1 MRCQRPSPPRP
12 RPEAES
18 SGPDKGSAALP
29 PEGRRGGS
37 LGSSPRG
44 VGRCPVRPD
53 AATQTEANSRRV
65 PGARGSRPRDGQ
77 RPGPRPARRRL
88 AALTPSGGG
97 APLAPPPRQP
107 QPDPGTAQDP
117 EAGRAPRQPVGSRGW
132 GRQAPHQALGAWG
145 PRSAP
150 GPVSRGPRRGSGRK
164 RPGCV
169 RRRLGPAGAAPP
181 PGRLSRSMC
190 LQGSDINFSS

>member
-1 MRCQRPSPPRP
+1 MRCRRPSPPRP
-12 RPEAES
+12 RPGAES

-29 PEGRRGGS
+29 REGRRGGS
-37 LGSSPRG
+37 LDSSPRG

-53 AATQTEANSRRV
+53 AASQTDSNSRRV
-65 PGARGSRPRDGQ
+65 PGARGSRPGDGQ

-88 AALTPSGGG
+88 AALSPREAG
-97 APLAPPPRQP
+97 PLAPPPRQP

-117 EAGRAPRQPVGSRGW
+117 EAGRAPRQPVSSRRRAGKLSTRPRGAGAAERSPGS
-132 GRQAPHQALGAWG
+132 PEALGG
-145 PRSAP
+145 E
-150 GPVSRGPRRGSGRK
+150 SGRK
-164 RPGCV
+164 PPGCV
-169 RRRLGPAGAAPP
+169 RRRLGQAGAAPP